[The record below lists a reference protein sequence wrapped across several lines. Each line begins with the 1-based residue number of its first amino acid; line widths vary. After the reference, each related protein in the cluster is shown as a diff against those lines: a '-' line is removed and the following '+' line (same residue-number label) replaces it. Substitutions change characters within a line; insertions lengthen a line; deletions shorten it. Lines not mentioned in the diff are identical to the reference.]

1 MPISSTNHPPKL
13 AITQAPLTKFQRFSV
28 AFCVFL
34 ALLFDGVELGLMPIA
49 SLSVTRDLL
58 KSNYSPQIGAD
69 WFAWLTASLM
79 MGAAIGGI
87 AFGRMGDKAGRVQAL
102 AASVLFYSIFAG
114 LGGLATS
121 LNQLLFFL
129 ALLYIIHLI
138 IIFAIPGRSWSGRSL
153 AQWNCTR
160 RRMLDRPFQTI
171 PFRIFRLRNQC
182 RNSRPLASGPITSH
196 HTRFMAMAV
205 SMLRSTRFARPFHS
219 QIPAGITA
227 VDPNTIQCNH
237 FPLAHPTG

>member
-1 MPISSTNHPPKL
+1 M

-87 AFGRMGDKAGRVQAL
+87 AFGRMGDKAGRIQAL
-102 AASVLFYSIFAG
+102 AASVLFYSLFAG

-121 LNQLLFFL
+121 LNQLLFLRFL
-129 ALLYIIHLI
+129 VGLGVGGVWPNGIALAAECWTGLSKPSISGFLGS
-138 IIFAIPGRSWSGRSL
+138 AINVGILGLSQV
-153 AQWNCTR
+153 A
-160 RRMLDRPFQTI
+160 
-171 PFRIFRLRNQC
+171 RLH
-182 RNSRPLASGPITSH
+182 PITPDSWRWLFH
-196 HTRFMAMAV
+196 NQQ
-205 SMLRSTRFARPFHS
+205 RSNQS
-219 QIPAGITA
+219 
-227 VDPNTIQCNH
+227 
-237 FPLAHPTG
+237 L